1 MMSIKLSDISGNPS
15 TSPHNNNQWEFDIV
29 TNSNHASAASP
40 SDSVLTRAVS
50 KVKGHVLPLFVIM
63 FILNY
68 IDRVNIGFVRTHMEH
83 DLGIG
88 AAAYGLGAGLF
99 FIGYALFEVPSN
111 MLLQKVGAR
120 IWLTRIMFT
129 WGIVATLM
137 AFIQNET
144 QFYILRFLLGVAEA
158 GFFPG
163 VIYYFT
169 RWLPGVERGKAIAI
183 FLSGSAVASLISGP
197 LSGALLQIEGFGFH
211 GWQWMFAIEGLASV
225 ALGFFV
231 WFWLD
236 SKPHD
241 AKWLTRE
248 EQDTLVG
255 AIDQE
260 QREREA
266 LTTVK
271 PTIGKL
277 LKDRQILLFCALYFC
292 IQLTIYAATFW
303 LPSIIKKMGDLS
315 DIQVGFFNSIP
326 WLISIIAMYAF
337 ASLSGKFKFQQ
348 AWVAA
353 ALLIAAAGMFMS
365 TTGGPIFAFV
375 PICFAAIGFK
385 SASSLF
391 WPIPQ
396 GYLDVRIA
404 AAVIALINSIGN
416 LGGFVAPTTFGFLEQ
431 TTGSIQGGLY
441 GLAGTSVLAAILV
454 FFAKTSPSAV
464 LTSASAVPTGAAISK
479 PL

>member
-1 MMSIKLSDISGNPS
+1 MS
-15 TSPHNNNQWEFDIV
+15 
-29 TNSNHASAASP
+29 NSNHASAAP
-40 SDSVLTRAVS
+40 DSDSVLTRAVS

-144 QFYILRFLLGVAEA
+144 QFYVLRFLLGVAEA

-241 AKWLTRE
+241 AQWLTRE
-248 EQDTLVG
+248 EQDALVG

-266 LTTVK
+266 LTTIK
-271 PTIGKL
+271 PTIAKL

-315 DIQVGFFNSIP
+315 DVQVGFFNSIP

-337 ASLSGKFKFQQ
+337 AALSGKFKFQQ

-375 PICFAAIGFK
+375 AICFAAIGFK

-464 LTSASAVPTGAAISK
+464 LAPPSVAATGTAISK

>member
-1 MMSIKLSDISGNPS
+1 MTHSI
-15 TSPHNNNQWEFDIV
+15 QV
-29 TNSNHASAASP
+29 SAAP
-40 SDSVLTRAVS
+40 ESDPVLARAVS
-50 KVKGHVLPLFVIM
+50 KVKRHVLPLFVIM

-88 AAAYGLGAGLF
+88 AAAYGFGAGLF

-144 QFYILRFLLGVAEA
+144 HFYILRFLLGVAEA

-197 LSGALLQIEGFGFH
+197 LSGVLLQIEGFGFH

-225 ALGFFV
+225 VIGFFV

-241 AKWLTRE
+241 AKWMSRE
-248 EQDTLVG
+248 EQDALVN

-260 QREREA
+260 QRDREA
-266 LTTVK
+266 LTRVK
-271 PTIGKL
+271 PTLGKL

-315 DIQVGFFNSIP
+315 DVQVGFFNSIP

-365 TTGGPIFAFV
+365 TTGGPVFAFV
-375 PICFAAIGFK
+375 AICFAAIGFK

-454 FFAKTSPSAV
+454 FFAKTAPSAVLASPSAV
-464 LTSASAVPTGAAISK
+464 PTRAALSK

>member
-1 MMSIKLSDISGNPS
+1 M
-15 TSPHNNNQWEFDIV
+15 NN
-29 TNSNHASAASP
+29 SSHASAAP
-40 SDSVLTRAVS
+40 ESDPVLARAVS

-88 AAAYGLGAGLF
+88 AAAYGFGAGLF

-129 WGIVATLM
+129 WGIVATMM

-144 QFYILRFLLGVAEA
+144 HFYILRFLLGVAEA

-183 FLSGSAVASLISGP
+183 FLSGSAIASLISGP
-197 LSGALLQIEGFGFH
+197 LSGTLLQIEGFGFH

-225 ALGFFV
+225 VLGFFV

-236 SKPHD
+236 SKPND
-241 AKWLTRE
+241 AKWMTRE
-248 EQDTLVG
+248 EQDALVN
-255 AIDQE
+255 AIDRE

-326 WLISIIAMYAF
+326 WLISIVAMYAF

-375 PICFAAIGFK
+375 AICFAAIGFK

-454 FFAKTSPSAV
+454 FFAKTSPSAA
-464 LTSASAVPTGAAISK
+464 LAPTVPTGAALSK

>member
-1 MMSIKLSDISGNPS
+1 M
-15 TSPHNNNQWEFDIV
+15 NNS
-29 TNSNHASAASP
+29 SNASAAAGGEP
-40 SDSVLTRAVS
+40 TLARAVA
-50 KVKGHVLPLFVIM
+50 KVKSHVLPLFVIM
-63 FILNY
+63 FIVNY
-68 IDRVNIGFVRTHMEH
+68 IDRVNIGFVRTHLEH

-111 MLLQKVGAR
+111 MLLQKMGAR
-120 IWLTRIMFT
+120 IWLTRIMLT
-129 WGIVATLM
+129 WGLVATLM

-144 QFYILRFLLGVAEA
+144 QFYILRVLLGVAEA

-169 RWLPGVERGKAIAI
+169 RWLPGAERGKAIAI

-197 LSGALLQIEGFGFH
+197 LSGVLLQIEGFGLH
-211 GWQWMFAIEGLASV
+211 GWQWMFAIEGLVSV
-225 ALGFFV
+225 VLGLVV

-236 SKPHD
+236 SNPHD
-241 AKWLTRE
+241 ARWLSRE
-248 EQDTLVG
+248 EQDALVG

-260 QREREA
+260 QRDRDA
-266 LTTVK
+266 LQTIK
-271 PTIGKL
+271 PTLGKL
-277 LKDRQILLFCALYFC
+277 LKDGQILMFCVLYFC

-337 ASLSGKFKFQQ
+337 AALSGKFKFQQ

-353 ALLIAAAGMFMS
+353 ALLIAGAGMLLS
-365 TTGGPIFAFV
+365 TVGGPIFAFV
-375 PICFAAIGFK
+375 AVCFAAIGFK

-416 LGGFVAPTTFGFLEQ
+416 LGGFVAPATFGILEQ
-431 TTGSIQGGLY
+431 STGSIQGGLY
-441 GLAGTSVLAAILV
+441 GLAGTSIFAAILV
-454 FFAKTSPSAV
+454 FFAKTQPKAGRPIMSQ
-464 LTSASAVPTGAAISK
+464 ASAPHPVVLGKTH
-479 PL
+479 

>member
-1 MMSIKLSDISGNPS
+1 MSHSNP
-15 TSPHNNNQWEFDIV
+15 
-29 TNSNHASAASP
+29 ASAAAENE
-40 SDSVLTRAVS
+40 SVLSRTVS
-50 KVKGHVLPLFVIM
+50 KVKSHVLPLFVIM

-111 MLLQKVGAR
+111 LLLQKVGAR

-144 QFYILRFLLGVAEA
+144 HFYILRFLLGVAEA

-241 AKWLTRE
+241 AQWLTRE
-248 EQDTLVG
+248 EQDALVS

-260 QREREA
+260 QRDREA
-266 LTTVK
+266 LATVK
-271 PTIGKL
+271 PTLGKL

-315 DIQVGFFNSIP
+315 DVQVGFFNSIP

-337 ASLSGKFKFQQ
+337 AALSGKFKFQQ

-375 PICFAAIGFK
+375 AICFAAIGFK

-454 FFAKTSPSAV
+454 FFAKTSPSTALPPPSV
-464 LTSASAVPTGAAISK
+464 TPTATAISK

>member
-1 MMSIKLSDISGNPS
+1 M
-15 TSPHNNNQWEFDIV
+15 
-29 TNSNHASAASP
+29 
-40 SDSVLTRAVS
+40 S
-50 KVKGHVLPLFVIM
+50 KVKRHVLPLFVIM

-88 AAAYGLGAGLF
+88 AAAYGFGAGLF

-144 QFYILRFLLGVAEA
+144 HFYILRFLLGVAEA

-197 LSGALLQIEGFGFH
+197 LSGVLLQIEGFGFH

-225 ALGFFV
+225 VIGFFV

-241 AKWLTRE
+241 AKWMSRE
-248 EQDTLVG
+248 EQDALVN

-260 QREREA
+260 QRDREA
-266 LTTVK
+266 LTRVK
-271 PTIGKL
+271 PTLGKL

-315 DIQVGFFNSIP
+315 DVQVGFFNSIP

-365 TTGGPIFAFV
+365 TTGGPVFAFV
-375 PICFAAIGFK
+375 AICFAAIGFK

-454 FFAKTSPSAV
+454 FFAKTAPSAVLASPSAV
-464 LTSASAVPTGAAISK
+464 PTRAALSK

>member
-1 MMSIKLSDISGNPS
+1 M
-15 TSPHNNNQWEFDIV
+15 NNSSQV
-29 TNSNHASAASP
+29 SAAAEI
-40 SDSVLTRAVS
+40 DSVLSRAVS
-50 KVKGHVLPLFVIM
+50 KVKSHVLPLFVVM

-236 SKPHD
+236 SNPHD

-248 EQDTLVG
+248 EQDTLVD
-255 AIDQE
+255 AIDEE
-260 QREREA
+260 QRQRDA
-266 LTTVK
+266 FNTVK
-271 PTIGKL
+271 PTLGKL
-277 LKDRQILLFCALYFC
+277 LKDRQILLFCTLYFC

-315 DIQVGFFNSIP
+315 DVQVGFFNSIP

-337 ASLSGKFKFQQ
+337 AALSGKFKFQQ

-375 PICFAAIGFK
+375 AICFAAIGFK

-454 FFAKTSPSAV
+454 FFAKTSPAPT
-464 LTSASAVPTGAAISK
+464 LASPDVAPTATAISK

>member
-1 MMSIKLSDISGNPS
+1 MINSS
-15 TSPHNNNQWEFDIV
+15 TL
-29 TNSNHASAASP
+29 ASAT
-40 SDSVLTRAVS
+40 SDPVLARAVS
-50 KVKGHVLPLFVIM
+50 KVKSHVLPLFVIM
-63 FILNY
+63 FIVNY
-68 IDRVNIGFVRTHMEH
+68 IDRVNIGFVRTQLEH

-120 IWLTRIMFT
+120 VWLTRIMFT
-129 WGIVATLM
+129 WGITATLM

-183 FLSGSAVASLISGP
+183 FLSGSALASLISGP
-197 LSGALLQIEGFGFH
+197 LAGMLLQIDGLGWH
-211 GWQWMFAIEGLASV
+211 GWQWMFVIEGMASV
-225 ALGFFV
+225 VLCFFV

-236 SKPHD
+236 SKPQD
-241 AKWLTRE
+241 AKWLTPE
-248 EQDTLVG
+248 EQAALVG
-255 AIDQE
+255 EIDRE
-260 QREREA
+260 QRERDA
-266 LTTVK
+266 MHTVR
-271 PTIGKL
+271 PTLGKL
-277 LKDRQILLFCALYFC
+277 LKDRQILLFCVIYFC

-303 LPSIIKKMGDLS
+303 LPSIIKKMGSLG
-315 DIQVGFFNSIP
+315 DIQVGFLNSIP
-326 WLISIIAMYAF
+326 WLISIIAMYGF
-337 ASLSGKFKFQQ
+337 AALSGKFKFQQ
-348 AWVAA
+348 AWVAT
-353 ALLIAAAGMFMS
+353 ALLIAATGMFLS

-375 PICFAAIGFK
+375 AVCFAAIGFK

-396 GYLDVRIA
+396 AYLDARIA
-404 AAVIALINSIGN
+404 AAVIALVNSIGN
-416 LGGFVAPTTFGFLEQ
+416 LGGFVAPATFGILEQ

-441 GLAGTSVLAAILV
+441 GLAGTSILAAIIV
-454 FFAKTSPSAV
+454 FFAKTTP
-464 LTSASAVPTGAAISK
+464 TIEPPGASAGGTAHLSK
-479 PL
+479 AH